1 MQMRVRTGFT
11 TTVLAGLLTLSAAR
25 GVAAQQQA
33 PAKRNYQRE
42 IPAALVPQAKIS
54 EDSSLALALAHVPHG
69 VPDAVEL
76 VRHSGNLE
84 WVWDIKVPGK
94 RGITEVKINAMT
106 GKLTSHEE

>member
-1 MQMRVRTGFT
+1 MKTM
-11 TTVLAGLLTLSAAR
+11 TTVGLAILLALGALGPA
-25 GVAAQQQA
+25 AAQAQGA
-33 PAKRNYQRE
+33 RPKYERE
-42 IPAALVPQAKIS
+42 VPAALVAQAKIN
-54 EDSSLALALAHVPHG
+54 EDSALALALAHVPHG

-94 RGITEVKINAMT
+94 RGIVEVTINAIT

>member
-1 MQMRVRTGFT
+1 MRVHTGFIT
-11 TTVLAGLLTLSAAR
+11 AVLAGLLALSTAR
-25 GVAAQQQA
+25 GAAAQQQA
-33 PAKRNYQRE
+33 AKRNYQRE
-42 IPAALVPQAKIS
+42 VPAALVPQAKIS

-84 WVWDIKVPGK
+84 WVWDIKVAGK
-94 RGITEVKINAMT
+94 RGITEVTINAMT

>member
-1 MQMRVRTGFT
+1 MQMRVRTGFIT
-11 TTVLAGLLTLSAAR
+11 AVLAGLLALSAAR

-33 PAKRNYQRE
+33 PKRNYQRE
-42 IPAALVPQAKIS
+42 VPAALVPQAKIS

-84 WVWDIKVPGK
+84 WVWDIKVAGK
-94 RGITEVKINAMT
+94 RGITEVTINAMT